1 MKLIRYS
8 DPSAYYNDWDSF
20 FADPFRAFAPLLRQ
34 NTSSAHRSTGVPVEW
49 YEDDENYY
57 ARVELP
63 GVKKKDIHLDAE
75 EGLVRLAYE
84 RIERHQDADDK
95 PVRTEKFEQVLR
107 SPEGVENSRIE
118 ASLADG
124 ILQLVLPKAEQKKPV
139 SIEIK

>member
-34 NTSSAHRSTGVPVEW
+34 NTSSAHRPTGLPVEW
-49 YEDDENYY
+49 YEDDGNYY

-63 GVKKKDIHLDAE
+63 GVKKEDLHLDAE

-84 RIERHQDADDK
+84 RTENVPTAEDQAA
-95 PVRTEKFEQVLR
+95 RTEKFEQVLR
-107 SPEGVENSRIE
+107 SPEGVENAKIE

-139 SIEIK
+139 NIKIK